1 MKVITTKGEMQQYVD
16 FEHWLRQDPCTDGN
30 CLDVAAC
37 PLCELKTEWRNR
49 RPSKMDVVEYIR
61 SGLLHDFAVAQQDYA
76 EAVREKEA
84 AENRL
89 NEARRKFDEIR
100 SKIVVE

>member
-1 MKVITTKGEMQQYVD
+1 MQQYVD
-16 FEHWLRQDPCTDGN
+16 FEHWLRQDPCKDGN

-37 PLCELKTEWRNR
+37 LGCELKTEWMNR
-49 RPSKMDVVEYIR
+49 RPSKMTVEEYTHF
-61 SGLLHDFAVAQQDYA
+61 SLLHDLAVAQQDYA

-89 NEARRKFDEIR
+89 NKARQKFDEIR